1 MKKIFTG
8 LCVLLY
14 TVGIFLLGCVVY
26 EHFTGDSIPQLAMA
40 AIKDEYEFTGEGE
53 SMQPTISDK
62 DTLTLKTSYYENHE
76 VEVGDIVKVEN
87 FWNDENVCFVKRVV
101 AVPGDNVSLKAG
113 RVYVNGKQMKDSAS
127 LAIITPEDGA
137 VESYTLKEDEYYVLG
152 DNRSV
157 SLDSSTFGVV
167 KKEYIKGKI
176 VAVNGEAPKAF
187 VE

>member
-1 MKKIFTG
+1 
-8 LCVLLY
+8 
-14 TVGIFLLGCVVY
+14 
-26 EHFTGDSIPQLAMA
+26 
-40 AIKDEYEFTGEGE
+40 
-53 SMQPTISDK
+53 
-62 DTLTLKTSYYENHE
+62 
-76 VEVGDIVKVEN
+76 
-87 FWNDENVCFVKRVV
+87 
-101 AVPGDNVSLKAG
+101 
-113 RVYVNGKQMKDSAS
+113 MKDSAS